1 MVIRANRRRLAR
13 CLTLV
18 ARQNGSTPHW
28 SLWIRQREQLG
39 ADTQTRTYAAGTHSI
54 RSVLLCVRTGCVS
67 RRRIL
72 GRSSLRTCCDKQT
85 LAESNDVLA
94 AHSCGRR
101 DCSTLLARRIL
112 EPLVDP
118 EPAQAYAFAN
128 NLMIFYLNA
137 QSAVQLGLIPP
148 GFLPAYQA
156 DLGRVLAKYPGLRPT
171 LSEMVEQ
178 LPTARDNPIWEPLR
192 DEVA

>member
-1 MVIRANRRRLAR
+1 MSIMELGALGEFVGSILV
-13 CLTLV
+13 LGTLV
-18 ARQNGSTPHW
+18 YLAVQVRQGNAHSRFTTNHA
-28 SLWIRQREQLG
+28 ILG
-39 ADTQTRTYAAGTHSI
+39 AGHSSWVAVTQSPELATVMTKLGT
-54 RSVLLCVRTGCVS
+54 G
-67 RRRIL
+67 
-72 GRSSLRTCCDKQT
+72 
-85 LAESNDVLA
+85 
-94 AHSCGRR
+94 
-101 DCSTLLARRIL
+101 

-148 GFLPAYQA
+148 RFLPAYQA